1 MTGGPTRIEFT
12 SFTDAGEEIEISIPA
27 KFALCPKCRGVGSHV
42 NPAVDGHGLSQEDF
56 DQDPDFQ
63 EAYFRGDYD
72 VACHRCAGEKV
83 IKVVDRERASAED
96 LKAYDDQEREL
107 RELEAEEA
115 AERRAGA

>member
-1 MTGGPTRIEFT
+1 MTGGPTAIQVT
-12 SFTDAGEEIEISIPA
+12 TWTDAGDEIEISVPA
-27 KFALCPKCRGVGSHV
+27 KFALCPRCRGVGSHV
-42 NPAVDGHGLSQEDF
+42 NPSIDGNGISPEEF
-56 DQDPDFQ
+56 RNDPDFE

-83 IKVVDRERASAED
+83 IKVVDRERASQEE

-115 AERRAGA
+115 AERRVGA